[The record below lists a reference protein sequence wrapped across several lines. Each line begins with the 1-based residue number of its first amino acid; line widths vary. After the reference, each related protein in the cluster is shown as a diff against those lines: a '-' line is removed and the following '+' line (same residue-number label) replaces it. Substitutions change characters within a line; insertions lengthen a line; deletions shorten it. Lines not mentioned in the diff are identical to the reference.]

1 MDNVLLLSVV
11 SVGSALIGLLIKYGF
26 KSKCSDISICF
37 GLLNIKRDTASELE
51 ERNLEIVHNVK
62 EDDSNKV

>member
-62 EDDSNKV
+62 DDDSSKV